1 MYILYIYNYIYIII
15 NDTYIYINKNKL
27 SKLFSFLAQLTLKY
41 LSNISIETLK
51 RIYKSEK

>member
-51 RIYKSEK
+51 RIYKNEK